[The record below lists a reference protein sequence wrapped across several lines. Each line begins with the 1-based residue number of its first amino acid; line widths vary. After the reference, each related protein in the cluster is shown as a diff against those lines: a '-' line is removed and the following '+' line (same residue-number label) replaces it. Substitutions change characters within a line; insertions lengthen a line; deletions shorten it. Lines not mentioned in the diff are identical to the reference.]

1 MCNWFPTQT
10 KAEKGK
16 SLNLDLY
23 FEIGQM
29 KSLNYAVD
37 VFMKISACQGIKLWI
52 VGDDTSEQI
61 KKLKEQMKGFSN
73 NLKFWGYV
81 S

>member
-1 MCNWFPTQT
+1 
-10 KAEKGK
+10 
-16 SLNLDLY
+16 
-23 FEIGQM
+23 M